1 MKYSDG
7 LNYCIWN
14 GMQGLLAIRNVEE
27 LNGIR
32 AAFISIAMWAFNS
45 CNGPRFIVDGIQ
57 AANGSW
63 FVYNPNPTPLYSG
76 AFPPTGAAGYTYMHF
91 IGVSPQ
97 NTFMPLNN
105 IAAFS
110 SWFACEFDVV

>member
-1 MKYSDG
+1 
-7 LNYCIWN
+7 
-14 GMQGLLAIRNVEE
+14 
-27 LNGIR
+27 
-32 AAFISIAMWAFNS
+32 
-45 CNGPRFIVDGIQ
+45 
-57 AANGSW
+57 
-63 FVYNPNPTPLYSG
+63 
-76 AFPPTGAAGYTYMHF
+76 MHF